1 MDPGRCLTAPIRGAN
16 DLTKNAAAA
25 GISRRKLL
33 LMSADG
39 CSRLQIAM
47 TNHSRDSRKYPASNL
62 GFQVKILRTPGRR
75 AAIIPSYPLAL
86 QGRYASVPNVF

>member
-62 GFQVKILRTPGRR
+62 GFRLKFCETQPPR
-75 AAIIPSYPLAL
+75 A
-86 QGRYASVPNVF
+86 